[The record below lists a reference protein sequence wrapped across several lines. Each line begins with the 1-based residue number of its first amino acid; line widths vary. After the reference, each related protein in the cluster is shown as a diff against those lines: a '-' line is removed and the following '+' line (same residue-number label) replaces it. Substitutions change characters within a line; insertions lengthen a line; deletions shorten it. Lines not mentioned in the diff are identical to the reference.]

1 MSDKKTWPQ
10 QAVDAFQDL
19 VLFMQKKWVPSIF
32 TAVLLMVITAFSMGM
47 YILYRNSS
55 NILDVINELH
65 STPESLQEGLELSV
79 TENVLI
85 EKELTK
91 ILLNSTNG
99 AAAMFF
105 KFHDSKKDLQGKHD
119 FYYSGMNEITKN
131 PEVTFL
137 PTTQNIPI
145 TGLGQYMIPFLEH
158 KCQTV
163 VTEEITTNAWM
174 KNKFENDGIVRL
186 SACPI
191 YDLSD
196 KYLLGFAE
204 LIYLKPNDQ
213 IRPAG
218 IVEECLKTASKNISA
233 IISK

>member
-1 MSDKKTWPQ
+1 MSDKRSWPQ
-10 QAVDAFQDL
+10 SIVDAFQDL
-19 VLFMQKKWVPSIF
+19 VVFMQRKWVPSIF
-32 TAVLLMVITAFSMGM
+32 TILLLMVLSAFALGL

-85 EKELTK
+85 EKELAK
-91 ILLNSTNG
+91 ILLNSKNG
-99 AAAMFF
+99 EVAMFF
-105 KFHDSKKDLQGKHD
+105 KFHNSKKDLQGKHD
-119 FYYSGMNEITKN
+119 FYYSGMNEIAKD
-131 PEVTFL
+131 PKVSFL

-158 KCQTV
+158 NCQTV
-163 VTEEITTNAWM
+163 VTEEITTNSWM
-174 KNKFENDGIVRL
+174 KNKFEQDGIKVL
-186 SACPI
+186 VSCPI

-196 KYLLGFAE
+196 KYLLGFTE
-204 LIYLKPNDQ
+204 LIYLEPVGPV
-213 IRPAG
+213 RPQK
-218 IVEECLKTASKNISA
+218 IIEECLAVASKNISA